1 LSTRYTRA
9 VHHPTAGRAGERQGM
24 EVCGTVDHLLTRR
37 CPRSGAFRAL
47 HVYKLPVKCGHRTT
61 FPVRCRHRIRW
72 TGGVPSL
79 RPAGHSAGLGRDH
92 LEGQARNEAWG
103 PQLARRARTAQS
115 CVPDSRPKPDHLTV
129 PGGPMAPEVPGLCGR
144 PCKNGRPRAT
154 ACQVASRTLR
164 QGSVEMPS

>member
-1 LSTRYTRA
+1 MGCPAKEVWTLSTRYTRA

-24 EVCGTVDHLLTRR
+24 EVCGTVDHLLTRC

-92 LEGQARNEAWG
+92 LEGQARNEVWG

-115 CVPDSRPKPDHLTV
+115 CVPDSRAKHRTFS
-129 PGGPMAPEVPGLCGR
+129 
-144 PCKNGRPRAT
+144 RPRRSDGTRSAWT
-154 ACQVASRTLR
+154 
-164 QGSVEMPS
+164 MPSALQKRPAAGDRLSGGI